1 MKNGNGVYGVRHRLL
16 TPLSAAL
23 VGVESLLY
31 GSIAAY
37 GKVLRTFAMGTP
49 AVAVMGSA
57 RDEKK
62 VADFAKWEP
71 LAEHLGRLI
80 AERGYSLTTGGCGGV
95 PGAVIRGF
103 TRFPGRKKRQLCV
116 GIRIGSL
123 NFEQPAA
130 DGIDILITAKNFFAR
145 LAMLV
150 FLAPG
155 GVIMMPGGIG
165 SRLEGWMWLQIVQ
178 VTPWRVPVVFVNIDD
193 HYHDIQQTLQ
203 ELLASGLYDKDQLN
217 GLVQFVSTPEE
228 AMEIID
234 RFNKR
239 VQV

>member
-1 MKNGNGVYGVRHRLL
+1 
-16 TPLSAAL
+16 LSAAL
-23 VGVESLLY
+23 ENIEAMLY
-31 GSIAAY
+31 GSIGIY
-37 GKVLRTFAMGTP
+37 GKVLRTLGLGTT

-62 VADFAKWEP
+62 VADFRKWEP
-71 LAEHLGRLI
+71 VAEHLGQLL
-80 AERGYSLTTGGCGGV
+80 AKRGYSLTTGGCGGI

-116 GIRIGSL
+116 GVRIGSL
-123 NFEQPAA
+123 NFEQAA
-130 DGIDILITAKNFFAR
+130 AEGIDILLTAKNFFAR

-178 VTPWRVPVVFVNIDD
+178 VTKWRVPVVFVNLDG
-193 HYHDIQQTLQ
+193 HYHDIERGLQ

-234 RFNKR
+234 RFNTR
-239 VQV
+239 SQV